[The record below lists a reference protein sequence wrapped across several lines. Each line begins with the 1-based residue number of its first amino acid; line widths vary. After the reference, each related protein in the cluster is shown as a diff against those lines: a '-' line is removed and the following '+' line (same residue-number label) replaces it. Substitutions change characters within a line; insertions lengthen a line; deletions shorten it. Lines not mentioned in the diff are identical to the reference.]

1 MKDQKTVKD
10 PEEDIYKVKGGKFDF
25 AKKKI
30 KIVPLKDTFK
40 IYEEIRKKMC
50 QF

>member
-1 MKDQKTVKD
+1 MKEQKTVKD
-10 PEEDIYKVKGGKFDF
+10 PEEDKYKLEDGKFDF
-25 AKKKI
+25 AKKF
-30 KIVPLKDTFK
+30 KIVPFEDTFK